1 MTKEQQEQQDQV
13 ASEEK
18 LGLKVN
24 LEPLV
29 KPDLLDFKELL
40 EHQETQEPS
49 VVLDQLDLL
58 DHVVQQDL
66 QELQDH
72 KVLLEM

>member
-58 DHVVQQDL
+58 DHVVQQAL
-66 QELQDH
+66 QVLQDH

>member
-1 MTKEQQEQQDQV
+1 ME
-13 ASEEK
+13 SEEK

-40 EHQETQEPS
+40 EHQEDQEQ
-49 VVLDQLDLL
+49 LELQDQLDLL
-58 DHVVQQDL
+58 DHVVQQEL
-66 QELQDH
+66 QELLDQ
-72 KVLLEM
+72 